1 MISFCGFL
9 YPTRTLLDIDIICNI
24 NYATDRL
31 RNSCLS
37 KDKNFHFSLTVFI
50 YNLGKKRSWKFVEIK
65 IHYLISTSIP
75 TVSILSY
82 KALDGDITKGEII
95 VILSCRNFD
104 SILRIP
110 IPSSRNSS
118 ISYIPNIIA
127 LSIMESQQLLL
138 QATILHIEKVLKV
151 LLQDTGIQRESIY
164 LPNSNIISFSF
175 YMFHYPTI
183 SSILSFKLLL
193 NLMTVL

>member
-1 MISFCGFL
+1 MLPRNPVFHV
-9 YPTRTLLDIDIICNI
+9 NI
-24 NYATDRL
+24 YA
-31 RNSCLS
+31 
-37 KDKNFHFSLTVFI
+37 
-50 YNLGKKRSWKFVEIK
+50 
-65 IHYLISTSIP
+65 
-75 TVSILSY
+75 SILWWNGKWFTKY
-82 KALDGDITKGEII
+82 KLLYRMIEIHFCLNRI
-95 VILSCRNFD
+95 QLSFID

-138 QATILHIEKVLKV
+138 QATILRIEKMLKV

-164 LPNSNIISFSF
+164 LPNSIIISFPF

-183 SSILSFKLLL
+183 SSILLFKLLL

>member
-1 MISFCGFL
+1 MESQQL
-9 YPTRTLLDIDIICNI
+9 HQNPHSLQLL
-24 NYATDRL
+24 
-31 RNSCLS
+31 
-37 KDKNFHFSLTVFI
+37 
-50 YNLGKKRSWKFVEIK
+50 
-65 IHYLISTSIP
+65 
-75 TVSILSY
+75 
-82 KALDGDITKGEII
+82 
-95 VILSCRNFD
+95 CRNFD

-138 QATILHIEKVLKV
+138 QATILRIEKMLKV

-164 LPNSNIISFSF
+164 LPNSIIISFPF

-183 SSILSFKLLL
+183 SSILLFKLVL